1 MHYYKSNNEIMQYC
15 SFSNDIAL
23 IMHYRALLKRSD
35 IEREKSSNHLN
46 GSRPAKLMI
55 ASLSHSMAKFTKK
68 SSNIHIVTQAFH
80 YIPLSLSGCY
90 LK

>member
-35 IEREKSSNHLN
+35 HNHKKIDTFKDVPCLIFSQKTLGLRHSYIFLKSFKNS
-46 GSRPAKLMI
+46 
-55 ASLSHSMAKFTKK
+55 
-68 SSNIHIVTQAFH
+68 
-80 YIPLSLSGCY
+80 
-90 LK
+90 